1 MSNKE
6 MMKKTKLFF
15 SLEKELNYINEMNK
29 EGWKLVYIKGGC
41 VYHFEKTEPDEYF
54 TILHAA
60 TKEKVMEISAFAA
73 QCGYQSIPHTMDGY
87 GDFLY
92 LTGKKAEVSPEFVCG
107 GPEKTESAKRIYLR
121 LRTFSIV
128 FVVISL
134 FLMYEAGFMIG
145 TRMADP
151 EASVFMTVFGILFML
166 FSVVYLAMCVYVVML
181 TAKARRSFKQLQKES
196 EIYE

>member
-6 MMKKTKLFF
+6 TMKKTKLFF
-15 SLEKELNYINEMNK
+15 SLDKELQFINEMNRA
-29 EGWKLVYIKGGC
+29 GWKLVYIKGGC

-60 TKEKVMEISAFAA
+60 EKEKVMEISAFAA
-73 QCGYQSIPHTMDGY
+73 QCGYQSIPHTMDGF

-92 LTGKKAEVSPEFVCG
+92 LTGKKAEVSPEFICEA
-107 GPEKTESAKRIYLR
+107 PEKTESAKRIYHR
-121 LRTFSIV
+121 FRTLSIV

-145 TRMADP
+145 TRMADND
-151 EASVFMTVFGILFML
+151 ASVALTVICVLFTL
-166 FSVVYLAMCVYVVML
+166 FAAVYLAMCVYVLML
-181 TAKARRSFKQLQKES
+181 TAKARRSFKQLQNES

>member
-29 EGWKLVYIKGGC
+29 AGWKLVYIKGGC

-73 QCGYQSIPHTMDGY
+73 QCGYQAIPHTMDGF
-87 GDFLY
+87 GDLLY
-92 LTGKKAEVSPEFVCG
+92 LTGRKTDVSPEFVCEA
-107 GPEKTESAKRIYLR
+107 PEKIDSAERIYHR
-121 LRTFSIV
+121 FRTLSIV
-128 FVVISL
+128 FIILSIL
-134 FLMYEAGFMIG
+134 LILDCALILWA
-145 TRMADP
+145 RMTAP
-151 EASVFMTVFGILFML
+151 EASVILTVFGVLFML
-166 FSVVYLAMCVYVVML
+166 FVAIYIAMCIYVNVL
-181 TAKARRSFKQLQKES
+181 TAKARRNLKQLQKES

>member
-6 MMKKTKLFF
+6 TMKKSKLFF

-29 EGWKLVYIKGGC
+29 AGWKLVYIKGGC

-92 LTGKKAEVSPEFVCG
+92 LTGKKAEVSPEFICEA
-107 GPEKTESAKRIYLR
+107 PEKAESAKRIYHR
-121 LRTFSIV
+121 FRTLSIV

-134 FLMYEAGFMIG
+134 FLMYQAGFMIG

-151 EASVFMTVFGILFML
+151 DASVALTAICVLFTL
-166 FSVVYLAMCVYVVML
+166 FAAVYLAMCVYVLML
-181 TAKARRSFKQLQKES
+181 TAKARRNYKQLQKES

>member
-6 MMKKTKLFF
+6 TMKKSKLFF

-29 EGWKLVYIKGGC
+29 AGWKLVYIKGGW

-92 LTGKKAEVSPEFVCG
+92 LTGKKAEVSPEFICEA
-107 GPEKTESAKRIYLR
+107 PEKAESAKRIYHR
-121 LRTFSIV
+121 FRTLSIV

-134 FLMYEAGFMIG
+134 FLMYQAGFMIG

-151 EASVFMTVFGILFML
+151 DASVALTVICVLFTL
-166 FSVVYLAMCVYVVML
+166 FAAVYLAMCVYVLML
-181 TAKARRSFKQLQKES
+181 TAKARRSYKQLQKES

>member
-15 SLEKELNYINEMNK
+15 SLEKELNYINKMNK

-73 QCGYQSIPHTMDGY
+73 QCG
-87 GDFLY
+87 
-92 LTGKKAEVSPEFVCG
+92 KAEVSPEFVCEV
-107 GPEKTESAKRIYLR
+107 PEKTESAKRIYHR
-121 LRTFSIV
+121 FRTLSIV

-134 FLMYEAGFMIG
+134 FLMYQAGFMIG

-151 EASVFMTVFGILFML
+151 DASVALTVICVLFTL
-166 FSVVYLAMCVYVVML
+166 FAAVYLAMCVYVLML
-181 TAKARRSFKQLQKES
+181 TAKACRSYKQLQKES

>member
-6 MMKKTKLFF
+6 TMKKNKLFF
-15 SLEKELNYINEMNK
+15 SLDKELNYINEMNK

-60 TKEKVMEISAFAA
+60 AKEKVMEISAFAA

-92 LTGKKAEVSPEFVCG
+92 LTGKKAEVSPEFICEA
-107 GPEKTESAKRIYLR
+107 PEKAESAKRIYHR
-121 LRTFSIV
+121 FRTLSIV

-134 FLMYEAGFMIG
+134 FLMYQAGFMIG

-151 EASVFMTVFGILFML
+151 DASVALTVICVLFTL
-166 FSVVYLAMCVYVVML
+166 FAAVYLAMCVYVLML
-181 TAKARRSFKQLQKES
+181 TAKARRSYKQLQKES

>member
-6 MMKKTKLFF
+6 TMKKSKLFF

-29 EGWKLVYIKGGC
+29 AGWKLVYIKGGC

-92 LTGKKAEVSPEFVCG
+92 LTGKKAEVSPEFICEA
-107 GPEKTESAKRIYLR
+107 PKKAESAKRIYHR
-121 LRTFSIV
+121 FRTLSIV

-134 FLMYEAGFMIG
+134 FLMYQAGFMIG
-145 TRMADP
+145 TRLADP
-151 EASVFMTVFGILFML
+151 DASVALTVICVLFTL
-166 FSVVYLAMCVYVVML
+166 FAAVYLAMCVYVLML
-181 TAKARRSFKQLQKES
+181 TAKARRSYKQLQKES

>member
-6 MMKKTKLFF
+6 TMKKNKLFF
-15 SLEKELNYINEMNK
+15 SLDKELNYINEMNK
-29 EGWKLVYIKGGC
+29 AGWKLVYIKGGC

-60 TKEKVMEISAFAA
+60 AKEKVMEISAFAA

-92 LTGKKAEVSPEFVCG
+92 LTGKKAEVSPEFICEA
-107 GPEKTESAKRIYLR
+107 PEKAESAKRIYHR
-121 LRTFSIV
+121 FRTLSIV

-134 FLMYEAGFMIG
+134 FLMYQAGFMIG

-151 EASVFMTVFGILFML
+151 DASVALTVICVLFTL
-166 FSVVYLAMCVYVVML
+166 FAAVYLAMCVYVLML
-181 TAKARRSFKQLQKES
+181 TAKARRSYKQLQKES

>member
-73 QCGYQSIPHTMDGY
+73 QCGYQS
-87 GDFLY
+87 
-92 LTGKKAEVSPEFVCG
+92 
-107 GPEKTESAKRIYLR
+107 ESAKRIYHR
-121 LRTFSIV
+121 FRTLSIV

-134 FLMYEAGFMIG
+134 FLMYQAGFMIG

-151 EASVFMTVFGILFML
+151 DASVVLTVICVLFTL
-166 FSVVYLAMCVYVVML
+166 FAAAYLAMCVYVLAL

>member
-1 MSNKE
+1 

-29 EGWKLVYIKGGC
+29 AGWKLVYIKGGC

-92 LTGKKAEVSPEFVCG
+92 LTGKKAEVSPEFVCEA
-107 GPEKTESAKRIYLR
+107 PEKTESAKRIYYR
-121 LRTFSIV
+121 FRTLSIV

-134 FLMYEAGFMIG
+134 LLMYESGFIVGM
-145 TRMADP
+145 RMADP